1 MRKFS
6 ALILLFT
13 APIVI
18 ILISMELLLRN
29 IPNDYSYKCN
39 YLNKNSNAIE
49 VLYLGNSHIYF
60 GLNPECSKY
69 KSFNAAHIS
78 QSLNYDL
85 ALLEKYNQNWKNL
98 KCIVIPID
106 YFSMYSSLESG
117 VEKWRIK
124 NYKIYYDIYQDHY
137 FWNQFELTN
146 GKFNDNISRLKK
158 NTFKNQSDLSC
169 NTLGF
174 GTTYNSKFNK
184 NLIETGRES
193 AQRHTLNIN
202 NNRWFSRNKKTI
214 NAIIKFSKQH
224 NVKILFITCPAYKS
238 YIQNLKQKQLN
249 TTIATISQ
257 ICLKNKNT
265 YYHNLLMDKSFKEV
279 DFYDADHLNEIG
291 AQKLTQKIDSLLT
304 SNTTQCLKNPSKK

>member
-1 MRKFS
+1 MEFS
-6 ALILLFT
+6 
-13 APIVI
+13 
-18 ILISMELLLRN
+18 LRT

-49 VLYLGNSHIYF
+49 VLYLGNSHVYF
-60 GLNPECSKY
+60 GINPEHSNY

-85 ALLEKYNQNWKNL
+85 ALLEKYDTNWKNL

-117 VEKWRIK
+117 IEKWRIK
-124 NYKIYYDIYQDHY
+124 NYKIYYDSYQDHN

-146 GKFNDNISRLKK
+146 GKFGDNISRLKK
-158 NTFKNQSDLSC
+158 NILKNQSDLTC
-169 NTLGF
+169 NSLGY
-174 GTTYNSKFNK
+174 GTTYHSKFNK
-184 NLIETGRES
+184 NLIETGKES
-193 AQRHTLNIN
+193 SQRHTLNLN
-202 NNRWFSRNKKTI
+202 NNQWFSKNKKTI

-224 NVKILFITCPAYKS
+224 NVKILFITCPAYDS

-249 TTIATISQ
+249 TTITTIRQ
-257 ICLKNKNT
+257 ISLQNKNI
-265 YYHNLLMDKSFKEV
+265 YYYNLLTNTSFKKV

-291 AQKLTQKIDSLLT
+291 AKKLTQKMDSLLIL
-304 SNTTQCLKNPSKK
+304 NTTLCLKNPLKK